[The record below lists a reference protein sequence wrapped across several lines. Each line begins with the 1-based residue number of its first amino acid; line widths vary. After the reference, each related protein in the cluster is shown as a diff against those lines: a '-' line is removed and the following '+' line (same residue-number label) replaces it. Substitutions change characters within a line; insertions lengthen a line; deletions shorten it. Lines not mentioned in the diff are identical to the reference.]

1 MIVSTNAGII
11 NSYNSGRITRSSYGT
26 FINGQK
32 FNIDMYGTSDP
43 GEAYLYYELYL
54 KYLVINDDVIVSSE
68 TLLGNF
74 DDLLSEV
81 NYRDDGYGL
90 GNTTTVDILN
100 NSDFFTFKKYDIIF
114 YPGGNSQNGFTVET
128 REKTRVLA
136 AFRDFWDFEGTSM
149 NWTLIM
155 NYPKTNEFPD
165 KELVIA
171 DLIGDFSSVFDYKDL
186 GNLNEEMVIWN

>member
-1 MIVSTNAGII
+1 MNPSVNAGVIS
-11 NSYNSGRITRSSYGT
+11 SYNSGRITRSSYGA

-32 FNIDMYGTSDP
+32 FNIDQYGTSDP
-43 GEAYLYYELYL
+43 ASANVFFELYL
-54 KYLVINDDVIVSSE
+54 KYLVINDEIIVSSE
-68 TLLGNF
+68 IRLGGY

-90 GNTTTVDILN
+90 GNTTIVEILN
-100 NSDFFTFKKYDIIF
+100 SSDFFTFKNYDIIF
-114 YPGGNSQNGFTVET
+114 YPGGNNENGFTVKT
-128 REKTRVLA
+128 REKTRVVA
-136 AFRDFWDFEGTSM
+136 VFSDYWDLTDSSM

-155 NYPKTNEFPD
+155 NYPKTNEFPN

-171 DLIGDFSSVFDYKDL
+171 DLIGDYSSVFDYKDL